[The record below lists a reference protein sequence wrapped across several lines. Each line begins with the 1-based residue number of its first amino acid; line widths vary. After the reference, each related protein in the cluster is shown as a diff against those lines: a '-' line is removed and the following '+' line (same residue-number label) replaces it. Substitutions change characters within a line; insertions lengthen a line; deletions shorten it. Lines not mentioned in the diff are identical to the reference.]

1 MSTPSRK
8 NPPFSAM
15 APIGDRDAGDPRRDS
30 TINRL
35 RDALITDKLAVMDFA
50 GEGAG
55 ADPYNSGKHR
65 TLDAKAPIW
74 GKRPR

>member
-1 MSTPSRK
+1 MSTLPSK
-8 NPPFSAM
+8 NRPFSAM
-15 APIGDRDAGDPRRDS
+15 APIGDRDGGDYRRDS
-30 TINRL
+30 TIHRL
-35 RDALITDKLAVMDFA
+35 RDALITDKLAVMDLA
-50 GEGAG
+50 GEGTG

>member
-1 MSTPSRK
+1 MSTPPDRNRRFSVM
-8 NPPFSAM
+8 PPIS
-15 APIGDRDAGDPRRDS
+15 DRDESDLRRDS

-35 RDALITDKLAVMDFA
+35 RDALITDKLAVMDFS
-50 GEGAG
+50 GEGTG